1 MYFVGID
8 LAWSPKNLSGVCV
21 SEGEEKASVVC
32 TDLLR
37 TDSEIVEYVSSVV
50 EERPCIIAIDAPLV
64 VPNKKGRR
72 IADELVTKFFREY
85 EAGAHPTNRER
96 LEKFGGLRGETL
108 VTLFEEKGFSHEPYF
123 KPRSCVRVVMEV
135 FPHPAQ
141 VVLFGLPKTLKYK
154 FKKGRS
160 KELVLSEFQKYLE
173 LLKTLKNK
181 TPSLSL
187 PGEFLEMDI
196 RSMKR
201 AELKHYEDILDAV
214 FCSYIAQ
221 YYWYWGLEKNH
232 IFGNKESGYIVTPV
246 FPGMKHYLEQEQ
258 QTLF

>member
-8 LAWSPKNLSGVCV
+8 LAWSPRNLSGICI
-21 SEGEEKASVVC
+21 SRGGEKATVLY
-32 TDLLR
+32 TKLLR
-37 TDSEIVEYVSSVV
+37 TDSEIVDYICSVIKDG
-50 EERPCIIAIDAPLV
+50 CIVAIDAPLV

-72 IADELVTKFFREY
+72 IADELITKFFREY

-108 VTLFEEKGFSHEPYF
+108 VSLFEERGFSHEPYF
-123 KPRSCVRVVMEV
+123 EPRSSVKTVIEV

-141 VVLFGLPKTLKYK
+141 VVIFNLSKTLKYK

-160 KELVLSEFQKYLE
+160 IELVLSEFERYVELMRTLE
-173 LLKTLKNK
+173 NK
-181 TPSLSL
+181 TPSLL
-187 PGEFLEMDI
+187 IPEELLDRDV

-201 AELKHYEDILDAV
+201 TELKKYEDVLDAV

-232 IFGNKESGYIVTPV
+232 VFGDKESGYIITPV
-246 FPGMKHYLEQEQ
+246 FPGMRRYLEQEQ
-258 QTLF
+258 RTLF